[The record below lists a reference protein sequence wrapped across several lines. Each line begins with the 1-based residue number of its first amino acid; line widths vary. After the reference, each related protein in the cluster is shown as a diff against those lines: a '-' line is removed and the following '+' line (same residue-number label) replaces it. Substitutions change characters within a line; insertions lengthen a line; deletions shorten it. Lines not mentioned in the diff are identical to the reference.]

1 MGSKNT
7 KEAEPTPEL
16 TEDQINI
23 IEKST
28 DYKRHQ
34 IVNFYQNYIVNIF
47 NNFKFQ

>member
-7 KEAEPTPEL
+7 KEAEPILEL
-16 TEDQINI
+16 TEDQISI

-34 IVNFYQNYIVNIF
+34 IVNFYQNYIVNIPY
-47 NNFKFQ
+47 NAKFQ